1 MPLVRPFRGL
11 GYALDRFTDLTDLVS
26 PPYDVISPD
35 LQAQL
40 LARHERNAV
49 RLELPPG
56 EDPHRSAAS
65 TLAAW
70 RADGTLAL
78 SAEPTVLAYRHG
90 TTRAPDEPSVHGI
103 LARVLLEPFGDGV
116 RAHEHTLPGPK
127 ADRLALLRA
136 TRTQFSAILAVYFDA
151 SDASG
156 ETVRRPLGDARE
168 ARDLDSIL
176 HVVGALEPDDEL
188 LDDLSHQQL
197 FLADGHHRYETAL
210 AYQAEVRAD
219 PRWTDAPAGA
229 LAADWI
235 MAVLVNGAVEELE
248 ILPTHRL
255 IRRADAEALR
265 SLVRDADP
273 LWQAVPVDPARLAE
287 RLDEVDGSGT
297 PAFGLLLP
305 DGAGYLL
312 IGDPEAIA
320 D

>member
-78 SAEPTVLAYRHG
+78 SAEPTLLAYRHG
-90 TTRAPDEPSVHGI
+90 TTRAPDKPSVHGI

-136 TRTQFSAILAVYFDA
+136 TKTQFSAILAIYFDA
-151 SDASG
+151 TDASG
-156 ETVRRPLGDARE
+156 RMLRGALPNPRE
-168 ARDLDSIL
+168 ARDEDGIL
-176 HVVGALEPDDEL
+176 HV
-188 LDDLSHQQL
+188 
-197 FLADGHHRYETAL
+197 TAPF
-210 AYQAEVRAD
+210 E
-219 PRWTDAPAGA
+219 
-229 LAADWI
+229 
-235 MAVLVNGAVEELE
+235 
-248 ILPTHRL
+248 
-255 IRRADAEALR
+255 
-265 SLVRDADP
+265 
-273 LWQAVPVDPARLAE
+273 
-287 RLDEVDGSGT
+287 
-297 PAFGLLLP
+297 
-305 DGAGYLL
+305 
-312 IGDPEAIA
+312 
-320 D
+320 